1 VDSDISITIEPA
13 PEKMHGMTGKPPG
26 AAKDD
31 TGIATSRVMLLLLVA
46 MTGVAPISLYMLVPA
61 LPVLATTFGR
71 DISIAQMTVSL
82 YMVGIACSQIIMGPL
97 SDRFGRR
104 PVLLAGLG
112 LMVAAS
118 AACIFADTLP
128 QLIAARFLQALGGAT
143 GMVVSRAIIRDL
155 YSRERIS
162 AMISLVIAVMMIA
175 QMLSPLT
182 GGLLETAFGWRAIF
196 YVITAASLLI
206 AVAIA
211 LALPETRRDR
221 TGAGGF
227 RGDVGSLF
235 KSRAFIG
242 YLLSQVLASQ
252 IIFTFAGA
260 GPYVVVTQMGRS
272 SAEYGA
278 WFATTGLAYL
288 IGNLFCVRFAPRHS
302 LENLIWFGLA
312 LQFLGSLLN
321 LVWGIAGLNQAPAWL
336 FGTQMLVMFA
346 NAFVMSNSAAG
357 AISVRPDA
365 AGTASGAMGFLQ
377 MGIGSLFSQ
386 FGAWLGGHFATPV
399 ALNIAIVILSMGC
412 ASTMIFLVPRRD
424 VVVSEELIEQAEEE
438 ESGLL

>member
-1 VDSDISITIEPA
+1 
-13 PEKMHGMTGKPPG
+13 MHGMTGKPPG
-26 AAKDD
+26 AANDD
-31 TGIATSRVMLLLLVA
+31 IGVATSRFMLLLLVA

-61 LPVLATTFGR
+61 LPMLATTFGR
-71 DISIAQMTVSL
+71 DIGVAQMTVSL

-112 LMVAAS
+112 LMVMAS
-118 AACIFADTLP
+118 ASCIFAETLP

-162 AMISLVIAVMMIA
+162 SMISLVIAVMMIA

-182 GGLLETAFGWRAIF
+182 GGLLETAFGWRSIF
-196 YVITAASLLI
+196 YVITAASLVI

-211 LALPETRRDR
+211 FALPETRRDR
-221 TGAGGF
+221 TEAGGF
-227 RGDVGSLF
+227 RGDVGGLLR
-235 KSRAFIG
+235 SRAFIG
-242 YLLSQVLASQ
+242 YLLCQVLASQ
-252 IIFTFAGA
+252 IIFAFAGG
-260 GPYVVVTQMGRS
+260 GPYIVVMQMGRS

-278 WFATTGLAYL
+278 WFATTGFAYL
-288 IGNLFCVRFAPRHS
+288 IGNLFCVRFAPRHR

-312 LQFLGSLLN
+312 LQLAGSLLN
-321 LVWGIAGLNQAPAWL
+321 LLWGITGLNQAPSWL

-357 AISVRPDA
+357 AISIRPDA

-377 MGIGSLFSQ
+377 MGIGSLVSQ
-386 FGAWLGGHFATPV
+386 FGAYLGGHFATPV
-399 ALNIAIVILSMGC
+399 ALNAAIAVISIAC
-412 ASTMIFLVPRRD
+412 ASTMIFIIPRRN

-438 ESGLL
+438 ESGML

>member
-1 VDSDISITIEPA
+1 
-13 PEKMHGMTGKPPG
+13 MHGVTGKPPG
-26 AAKDD
+26 AATDKS
-31 TGIATSRVMLLLLVA
+31 GIATSRTILLLLVA
-46 MTGVAPISLYMLVPA
+46 MTGVAPISLYLLVPA
-61 LPVLATTFGR
+61 LPVLAATFGR

-118 AACIFADTLP
+118 AGCIFAETLP
-128 QLIAARFLQALGGAT
+128 QLIAARFLQALGGAA

-162 AMISLVIAVMMIA
+162 SMISLVIAVMMIA

-182 GGLLETAFGWRAIF
+182 GGLLETAFGWRASF
-196 YVITAASLLI
+196 YVITAASLAI

-211 LALPETRRDR
+211 VALPETRRDR
-221 TGAGGF
+221 IEAGGF

-235 KSRAFIG
+235 RSRAFVG
-242 YLLSQVLASQ
+242 YLLCQVMASQ

-260 GPYVVVTQMGRS
+260 GPYLVVTQMGRS

-288 IGNLFCVRFAPRHS
+288 VGNLFCVRFAPRHS
-302 LENLIWFGLA
+302 LEKLIWFGLA
-312 LQFLGSLLN
+312 LQVAGSLLN
-321 LVWGIAGLNQAPAWL
+321 LLWGVTGLNQAPSWL
-336 FGTQMLVMFA
+336 FGTQMIVMVA

-357 AISVRPDA
+357 AISVRPEA

-377 MGIGSLFSQ
+377 MGLGSLFSQ
-386 FGAWLGGHFATPV
+386 FGAYLGGHFATPV
-399 ALNIAIVILSMGC
+399 ALNAAIVALSIAC

-424 VVVSEELIEQAEEE
+424 VVVSEELIEKAEEE
-438 ESGLL
+438 ESGML

>member
-1 VDSDISITIEPA
+1 
-13 PEKMHGMTGKPPG
+13 MHGVMGKRPEAVTEAGTAP
-26 AAKDD
+26 
-31 TGIATSRVMLLLLVA
+31 SRVMLLLLVA

-61 LPVLATTFGR
+61 LPQLAAIFER
-71 DISIAQMTVSL
+71 DISVAQMTVSL

-118 AACIFADTLP
+118 AACIFAETLP

-155 YSRERIS
+155 YSRERVS
-162 AMISLVIAVMMIA
+162 SMISLVIAVMMIA

-182 GGLLETAFGWRAIF
+182 GGLLETAFGWRSIF
-196 YVITAASLLI
+196 YVITGASLLT

-211 LALPETRRDR
+211 LALPETRRAR
-221 TGAGGF
+221 VVAGGF
-227 RGDVGSLF
+227 RGDVGSLLT
-235 KSRAFIG
+235 SRAFIG
-242 YLLSQVLASQ
+242 YMLCQVLASQ
-252 IIFTFAGA
+252 IIFTFAGG
-260 GPYVVVTQMGRS
+260 GPYIVVMQMGRS

-278 WFATTGLAYL
+278 WFATTGFAYL
-288 IGNLFCVRFAPRHS
+288 IGNLFCARFAPRHS
-302 LENLIWFGLA
+302 LEKLIWFGLA
-312 LQFLGSLLN
+312 LQLLGAGLN
-321 LVWGIAGLNQAPAWL
+321 LVWGLTGLNQAPSWL

-357 AISVRPDA
+357 AISVRPEA

-377 MGIGSLFSQ
+377 MGLGALISQ
-386 FGAWLGGHFATPV
+386 FGAWLGGHFTTPV
-399 ALNIAIVILSMGC
+399 PLNVAIVVLSIAC
-412 ASTMIFLVPRRD
+412 ASTMVFLIPRGD
-424 VVVSEELIEQAEEE
+424 VLVSEELIEQAEEE
-438 ESGLL
+438 ESGML